1 MVGGGEGLA
10 PHGVPSA
17 PMPRALSSSK
27 LDQEEEPLQQA
38 TGPNLG
44 VPGKRN
50 EQ

>member
-27 LDQEEEPLQQA
+27 LDQNEQEEMMQP

-44 VPGKRN
+44 VPGKKS
-50 EQ
+50 